1 LPEDHGVQAP
11 ASSDEYEFA
20 PSAQA
25 VDGEKH
31 LVPRQIGAAPRD
43 VFKVAGP
50 GSVHEVKHLIF
61 HGRMVCHRPPF
72 GKQNVLLEVA
82 HCMVGATGWSG
93 MKAEGEVQ
101 SHNYLQS

>member
-61 HGRMVCHRPPF
+61 HGRMVC
-72 GKQNVLLEVA
+72 
-82 HCMVGATGWSG
+82 MVGATGWSG